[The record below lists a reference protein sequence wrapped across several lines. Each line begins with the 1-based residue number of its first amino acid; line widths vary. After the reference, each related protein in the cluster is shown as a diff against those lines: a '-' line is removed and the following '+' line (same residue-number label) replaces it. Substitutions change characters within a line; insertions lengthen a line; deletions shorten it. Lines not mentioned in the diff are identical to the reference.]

1 MFFIIFKNIFYI
13 LNYFCYYLFK
23 MSNNWH
29 IFFLNYVKGI
39 NKILKSSKEIKTEHK
54 CQNCQIIRIFLL
66 SVAFIIIIALIQS
79 DKLHYLNF
87 VTPLNAAISIISL
100 GLIMFFI
107 KLTKYFLEKKQN

>member
-1 MFFIIFKNIFYI
+1 MA
-13 LNYFCYYLFK
+13 
-23 MSNNWH
+23 H
-29 IFFLNYVKGI
+29 IFLHYVKGI

-66 SVAFIIIIALIQS
+66 SVVFIIIIALIQS

-87 VTPLNAAISIISL
+87 ITPFNAAISIISL

-107 KLTKYFLEKKQN
+107 KLTKYILEKKQN

>member
-1 MFFIIFKNIFYI
+1 MIFIICQLIGIYF
-13 LNYFCYYLFK
+13 FCY
-23 MSNNWH
+23 M
-29 IFFLNYVKGI
+29 KGI
-39 NKILKSSKEIKTEHK
+39 NKILKSSKKIKTEQK

-66 SVAFIIIIALIQS
+66 SVVFIIIIALIQS

-100 GLIMFFI
+100 GLIMFLI